1 MTGLDC
7 WTIYERPRDY
17 PRGYVL
23 RRIIAIA
30 GTTVADP
37 HAYYGSTPD
46 EVRRHLPPGVCLV
59 QSPGIDPDPHIY
71 EVWM

>member
-1 MTGLDC
+1 MAGLDC
-7 WTIYERPRDY
+7 WTIYERPHDY
-17 PRGYVL
+17 PQGYVL

-37 HAYYGSTPD
+37 HAYYGATPED
-46 EVRRHLPPGVCLV
+46 VRAYLPLGVCLV
-59 QSPGIDPDPHIY
+59 QAPGVDPDPHIY